1 VTVLLIGLLTFLGV
15 WLAASAP
22 AHSRLERGTGR
33 GLGSV
38 HRRSL
43 SLAGVLADARAR
55 GAVCATGTA
64 FAGWA
69 LSGPIVGALGFLAG
83 IVMAAWIGR
92 LEPPDAARTRQQIAQ
107 DLPLVID
114 LLSACALVGRPTDSA
129 LAVVSRA
136 VGGPLAERFDGL
148 GARLALGASPAAE
161 WASLA
166 TDQQLAPL
174 ASTMTRALKSGAP
187 VATGLGRLADDIRR
201 ERRTQS
207 QIRARSV
214 GVKAAGPLALCFLPA
229 FMLIG
234 VVPTVAGAFSR
245 LLV

>member
-1 VTVLLIGLLTFLGV
+1 VTVLLVGLLTFLCV
-15 WLAASAP
+15 WLAGPAP
-22 AHSRLERGTGR
+22 AHSQLRRGARLRPA
-33 GLGSV
+33 SV
-38 HRRSL
+38 HRPAISI
-43 SLAGVLADARAR
+43 AGVLADARAR
-55 GAVCATGTA
+55 GTVCASATA

-69 LSGPIVGALGFLAG
+69 LSGPVVGALGFLAG
-83 IVMAAWIGR
+83 IGLAAWIGR
-92 LEPPDAARTRQQIAQ
+92 LEPPEAARTREQIAQ
-107 DLPLVID
+107 DLPLVVD
-114 LLSACALVGRPTDSA
+114 LLSACALVGRPNDSA
-129 LAVVSRA
+129 LAAVSRA

-148 GARLALGASPAAE
+148 CARLALGGSPATE

-166 TDQQLAPL
+166 QDQQLAPL
-174 ASTMTRALKSGAP
+174 ARTMTRALESGAP

-234 VVPTVAGAFSR
+234 VVPTVAGAFTR
-245 LLV
+245 LLQ